1 MNHTDIVIKEWQH
14 LEILLNRED
23 SHSVVL
29 TGHDL
34 TIPDVVA
41 VSRFASPPIFSNYMA

>member
-1 MNHTDIVIKEWQH
+1 MDHTDIVIREWQR
-14 LEILLNRED
+14 LETLVNRKG

-29 TGHDL
+29 TGHAL

-41 VSRFASPPIFSNYMA
+41 VSRFASPLIVSSYLT